1 MDFCI
6 IFMRVFNFFINIY
19 FKISWI
25 IYININKIVD
35 IIIVLDVIIF
45 FWNIRIIENSLR
57 FLF

>member
-19 FKISWI
+19 FKINWN